1 MEATR
6 AVTDAGDEELL
17 EVERGSSEVV
27 RRDAETSDR
36 DVDVVGVLN
45 DAVVLKEVEVRVA
58 ERGTGVTEAFDLR
71 PVAVELLGLDVD
83 GGGVAKDFVVEEV
96 LKVTERLVRKREVR
110 LDELVDDVLDVGVGS
125 VDERCRMRV
134 PRLLLVLPVE
144 SVGGGD
150 RTVRVLVLLERAER
164 VLGVDAGAGRVE
176 GRLGVCAC
184 SALDR
189 AKGDGLRTRRG
200 RAARRH

>member
-6 AVTDAGDEELL
+6 AVADAGDEELL

-36 DVDVVGVLN
+36 DVDVVGVLD
-45 DAVVLKEVEVRVA
+45 DAVVLKEVEVGVA

-125 VDERCRMRV
+125 VDERCRMRLRRSRRARWKHRILQLHLHV
-134 PRLLLVLPVE
+134 KHSATALC
-144 SVGGGD
+144 S
-150 RTVRVLVLLERAER
+150 AER
-164 VLGVDAGAGRVE
+164 GPSLLGE
-176 GRLGVCAC
+176 GRRETHAGVVAN
-184 SALDR
+184 
-189 AKGDGLRTRRG
+189 KFW
-200 RAARRH
+200 

>member
-1 MEATR
+1 MKLPDTC
-6 AVTDAGDEELL
+6 GDLWDCET
-17 EVERGSSEVV
+17 VEIKGLASEVV
-27 RRDAETSDR
+27 RRDAESSDR
-36 DVDVVGVLN
+36 DVDVVGVLD
-45 DAVVLKEVEVRVA
+45 DAVVLKEVKVGVA

-125 VDERCRMRV
+125 VDERCRVCV

-189 AKGDGLRTRRG
+189 AKGDGL
-200 RAARRH
+200 